1 MTTAQTRA
9 VKVIVILL
17 AVYVGIVVVF
27 ESLLG
32 YFQPQGGNTVV
43 ITTRSEGS
51 SHDRVLSLLE
61 SGDQLYVAANHWP
74 RAWYERVLEHPD
86 VQLTRNDER
95 AAYRAVP
102 VTGSEHERLGEEFA
116 VGLFFRFLTG
126 FPPRYFVRLDPVAAP
141 APEAMEDVQDDVWE
155 DPMGNG
161 VDEAMDGAMENSP
174 EEAMGGAAGDA

>member
-1 MTTAQTRA
+1 MTRTQTRA
-9 VKVIVILL
+9 VKVIAILL

-32 YFQPQGGNTVV
+32 YFQPEGGHTVV
-43 ITTRSEGS
+43 ISTRADGE

-61 SGDQLYVAANHWP
+61 SGEQLYVAANHWP

-86 VQLTRNDER
+86 VQLTRDGER

-102 VTGSEHERLGEEFA
+102 VTGSEHDRLSEAFA

-126 FPPRYFVRLDPVAAP
+126 FPPRHFVRLDPVAPP
-141 APEAMEDVQDDVWE
+141 ATGAMEDPMQDAAEDVMGHGMAE
-155 DPMGNG
+155 DL
-161 VDEAMDGAMENSP
+161 ES
-174 EEAMGGAAGDA
+174 AAGDA